1 MSTVK
6 LCNRMSHS
14 ELSSS
19 ESGGSSTPGSSS
31 EDEDEYGVSN
41 FPTPTHEDKVTEAGE
56 AVGQSGGGIVFADAL
71 QKILKKPISSSV
83 SGSVVLAKRKTP
95 NMKMIEQEL
104 VEDRA
109 SKKAKETQKEKEKIC
124 MVLPSYKTMNKEKEL
139 RKTATRG
146 VVALFNA
153 VKKAQDPVVGAGAGA
168 EPVSKDKFFDML
180 KDGSKEVEAIPK
192 MGEAVHVGDKNND
205 SQDGS
210 STETRNKSSWLD
222 DNFMMGTKMKNWD
235 QSDSGEDDS
244 GNELEVEDD
253 DSS

>member
-1 MSTVK
+1 
-6 LCNRMSHS
+6 MSHS

-19 ESGGSSTPGSSS
+19 ESDASSTPGSSS
-31 EDEDEYGVSN
+31 EDEDEYGVSD
-41 FPTPTHEDKVTEAGE
+41 FPAQEDKSAEAGE
-56 AVGQSGGGIVFADAL
+56 VGGQSGGGIGFADAL
-71 QKILKKPISSSV
+71 QKILKKTITSSA

-109 SKKAKETQKEKEKIC
+109 SKKAKETQKEKERIG

-153 VKKAQDPVVGAGAGA
+153 VKKAQGPVVGGGAGA

-180 KDGSKEVEAIPK
+180 KDGSKEVGAIPK
-192 MGEAVHVGDKNND
+192 MGEAVNGGDKDNG
-205 SQDGS
+205 SQHGS
-210 STETRNKSSWLD
+210 SDGTRNKSSWLD
-222 DNFMMGTKMKNWD
+222 DNFMMGTKMKDWD
-235 QSDSGEDDS
+235 QSDTGEDDS